1 MLLMNLHLA
10 DQILT
15 LLRAYNLPEN
25 GTANERKLRL
35 SRFIEIARE
44 VFLSRTHE
52 VTEKGFYRGEISISA
67 VLHKNH
73 GLQKQDPRTS
83 ESKILSVKYR

>member
-1 MLLMNLHLA
+1 MLLMNLHLV

-15 LLRAYNLPEN
+15 LLRAYNLPET

-44 VFLSRTHE
+44 VFL
-52 VTEKGFYRGEISISA
+52 
-67 VLHKNH
+67 
-73 GLQKQDPRTS
+73 KQNT
-83 ESKILSVKYR
+83 